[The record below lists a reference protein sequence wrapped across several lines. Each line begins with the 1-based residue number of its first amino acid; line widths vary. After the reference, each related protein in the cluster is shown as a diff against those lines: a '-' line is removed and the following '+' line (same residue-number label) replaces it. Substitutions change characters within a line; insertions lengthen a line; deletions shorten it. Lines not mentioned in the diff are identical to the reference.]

1 MGLHHNLAIGLL
13 AASLTVPAS
22 AQWRDWT
29 DPHIAVED
37 LSAAVWERLECTF
50 TGIATDEV
58 AVCVGDETVTM
69 TNIYRAYGWSLA
81 GVHTNTP
88 SAWPEQVRLSAGTNL
103 VIAGYQTDR
112 WTKVVGTVTSEVV
125 AVYTNWM
132 TQDYSIITNAD
143 CTVVTSELATVVWT
157 STPSHYLPR
166 DYLAALDAAIVDMSD
181 PPNSTRRRLS
191 PWRLYD
197 PAAFDPAANCT
208 TSWLWTVRDQWEPWT
223 YTYPA
228 EPPLIT
234 HSQLC
239 ARAGLSITT
248 FVDSVTDRGPTYPR
262 TVTNGYL
269 TAGWQIGQPGIKDVI
284 PPVPVTELRHR
295 YVTNLYTSG
304 LWTYAPLPA
313 LRAPGPDT
321 NTPFLGRILGTL
333 TAVRSAVI
341 NEVWPY
347 DTVWQARGFG
357 GPDGFFRWNSDS
369 FTFTNGGYFMWTPA
383 FQTVGPRYITDSNP
397 YPDNYMDP
405 TNPLPLWSSSGIAPS
420 LHDSIFWPPRGFS
433 GCYTPSKPSITTT
446 GDVAPAARW
455 HYRQGD
461 TAWGYKG
468 VVLQPAA
475 LPAYL
480 WVTINSTND
489 RYCSGA
495 VEPAPIP
502 DPLTVEVVGSWWRP
516 AVATQGVTLVVST
529 QTVQI
534 TQAGRIDLENPITG
548 IISMTASN
556 ALGGTEFYTRDGIE
570 ITAHLGEYT
579 NALAMILDP
588 APWWM
593 VVPPGWETMK
603 PVLEDR
609 KKMLS
614 AMGGL
619 ALVISERSTT
629 NIEHATYTT
638 NYSESECSSLS
649 YDWLWFPYYAFV
661 PGPSHGVGCS
671 YPDWQSGSV
680 YGGPVRDACEEITL
694 SNDTNSRPSETRWA
708 VEDNCK
714 LTTARSGHTIS
725 TSGWIEY
732 ADVGRFDYP
741 GGYVVERNYSK
752 QYEQSASA
760 QKATAVARGVIT
772 DRVPGTLAMRTRAL
786 TEKGLNEKRTRT
798 VSVTYPTTPASG
810 EGGYECSGDGSMG
823 REQQDEEQ
831 IEVRPAFYAVTD
843 LQKYGSPATVSASGW
858 VWEAVIP
865 HPAWPSSRLLATFTE
880 SYTANGQASQTCT
893 YEDEFQRS
901 SYTATFTRNESRNHS
916 ERVHSDGY
924 TVQTLFSYA
933 PEWRFQ

>member
-58 AVCVGDETVTM
+58 AVCVGDETVTV
-69 TNIYRAYGWSLA
+69 TNIYRAYGWRLDWRA
-81 GVHTNTP
+81 HTNTP
-88 SAWPEQVRLSAGTNL
+88 IAWTEQVRLTAGTNL

-157 STPSHYLPR
+157 SAPTQYIPAGYI
-166 DYLAALDAAIVDMSD
+166 AALDAAIVDMSD

-208 TSWLWTVRDQWEPWT
+208 TSWLWTVRDQWEPWR

-228 EPPLIT
+228 EPALIT

-248 FVDSVTDRGPTYPR
+248 IVDSVTDRGAAYPKSD
-262 TVTNGYL
+262 VVGYL
-269 TAGWQIGQPGIKDVI
+269 TQGWQTGELGTHTLNPA
-284 PPVPVTELRHR
+284 VPVTEYRHR
-295 YVTNLYTSG
+295 YVTNLFTSG
-304 LWTYAPLPA
+304 LWTYATLPA
-313 LRAPGPDT
+313 LRAHGPDT

-333 TAVRSAVI
+333 TAVRSVP
-341 NEVWPY
+341 EVVY
-347 DTVWQARGFG
+347 YQVWHARGLG
-357 GPDGFFRWNSDS
+357 YPDGLFRYDPDS
-369 FTFTNGGYFMWTPA
+369 FSFTNAGYYLWAPDWA
-383 FQTVGPRYITDSNP
+383 IVGPRYITSKKPKYPADYLHPESNA
-397 YPDNYMDP
+397 
-405 TNPLPLWSSSGIAPS
+405 LWLSSGIAQDVP
-420 LHDSIFWPPRGFS
+420 DPQWPWQARGFA
-433 GCYTPSKPSITTT
+433 GCYIPARPSITTT

-461 TAWGYKG
+461 TAWGYKD

-495 VEPAPIP
+495 VEPTPIP
-502 DPLTVEVVGSWWRP
+502 DPLSVEVVGSWWRP

-534 TQAGRIDLENPITG
+534 TQAGRIDLANPLTS

-556 ALGGTEFYTRDGIE
+556 ALGGTELYTRDGVE

-579 NALAMILDP
+579 NALSMINAP
-588 APWWM
+588 AAWWLNSEA
-593 VVPPGWETMK
+593 GWEAFK

-614 AMGGL
+614 AMAGL
-619 ALVISERSTT
+619 GLVVEERWATNTLHVASST
-629 NIEHATYTT
+629 NVAEA
-638 NYSESECSSLS
+638 ECSSKVW
-649 YDWLWFPYYAFV
+649 DWPFFPYGEY
-661 PGPSHGVGCS
+661 VGAGFSPCGDN
-671 YPDWQSGSV
+671 YYNSGLV
-680 YGGPVRDACEEITL
+680 GGPVGTDCVSAELEATPGGASPSTAWSISSMCAITL
-694 SNDTNSRPSETRWA
+694 NRYDATIRIQENISYSEGAGEPAAYDSQWVASSYNRGRVAEEVVQKDTSRISGI
-708 VEDNCK
+708 
-714 LTTARSGHTIS
+714 LT
-725 TSGWIEY
+725 E
-732 ADVGRFDYP
+732 
-741 GGYVVERNYSK
+741 
-752 QYEQSASA
+752 
-760 QKATAVARGVIT
+760 
-772 DRVPGTLAMRTRAL
+772 RVPGALSFYSRA
-786 TEKGLNEKRTRT
+786 TPSGYANEKA
-798 VSVTYPTTPASG
+798 SVLSGITYQTTPKEG
-810 EGGYECSGDGSMG
+810 EGCSGDGSLQ
-823 REQQDEEQ
+823 EVDERAD
-831 IEVRPAFYAVTD
+831 EVVYRPKFYGVET
-843 LQKYGSPATVSASGW
+843 LVLYGAASTVERDGFSFS
-858 VWEAVIP
+858 VDVP
-865 HPAWPSSRLLATFTE
+865 HPEWPAGRMEYAFTNKATGAGAASFQCQSVDDFMDYSIEASFTASRTE
-880 SYTANGQASQTCT
+880 DST
-893 YEDEFQRS
+893 
-901 SYTATFTRNESRNHS
+901 
-916 ERVHSDGY
+916 ERKHYDGY
-924 TVQTLFSYA
+924 SVEWFLSFA